1 MITFCDMWEDLQV
14 KGSIGT
20 WVHGVIGQIQLP
32 ANPVA
37 AESNSVP
44 FIYIPVIVWCTKV
57 SASCSVQNFPYNSSN
72 DFLSIIIYDFIFNSK

>member
-1 MITFCDMWEDLQV
+1 MITFRDMWVDLQV

-20 WVHGVIGQIQLP
+20 RLHGVIGQIQLP

-44 FIYIPVIVWCTKV
+44 FIYIPVIAWCTKV
-57 SASCSVQNFPYNSSN
+57 SAPCSVQNIQYNSN
-72 DFLSIIIYDFIFNSK
+72 DFLSIIIYDFVFNSK